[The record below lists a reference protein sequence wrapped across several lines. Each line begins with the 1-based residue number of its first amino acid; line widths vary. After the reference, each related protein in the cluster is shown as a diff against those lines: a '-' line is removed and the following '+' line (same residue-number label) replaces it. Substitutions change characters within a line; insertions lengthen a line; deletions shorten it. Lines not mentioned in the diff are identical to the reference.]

1 MNWMRISD
9 AKWLLLIAFAW
20 VALMIATK
28 GCSPAAALHTIVL
41 TQSN

>member
-1 MNWMRISD
+1 MNRMRISD

-28 GCSPAAALHTIVL
+28 GCSAAAASHPIVL
-41 TQSN
+41 TQSD